1 MAPTQRPKPLREA
14 LARLKRILKRLRGP
28 QRRPEPEAPGD
39 PYAMVGAPLKPRPPV
54 LRGAARAQPEN

>member
-1 MAPTQRPKPLREA
+1 MAPTQRPKPVREA
-14 LARLKRILKRLRGP
+14 LARLKRILKHGP
-28 QRRPEPEAPGD
+28 ERRPEPEAPGD